1 MKLAVAIPYTDL
13 PWAEVV
19 EYVQAAEKLGFEA
32 VFVPEA
38 YSYDAVSIMAALAVE
53 TERIKIASGILNVF
67 SRSAALI
74 AQSASAIDMLSGGR
88 FILGLGTSGP
98 QVVQGY
104 HGVPFE
110 KPLQRTR
117 EYIEIIRMTLR
128 RERVIYDGETV
139 KLDMGLKLIN
149 HPVRSEIPI
158 FIASLGP
165 KNLEMTAE
173 IADGWMPT
181 LFDPGH
187 FDVFKPH
194 LDAGLAKAGKQWS
207 DLEVS
212 PMVPVVLYD
221 DVDVCRQLIKP
232 GLALYIGGM
241 GSRERNFYNQL
252 VQRYGYVEEARK
264 IQDLYLGGDKAAAAA
279 TVPDALV
286 DSIAAFGGADKI
298 RDDLARFEAAGVT
311 MPVLGIQAL
320 DQEGRLKTLEA
331 LAPVAAAA
339 T

>member
-1 MKLAVAIPYTDL
+1 LRLAVAIPYTDM
-13 PWAEVV
+13 PWAETV
-19 EYVQAAEKLGFEA
+19 EYVQTAEKLGFEA

-38 YSYDAVSIMAALAVE
+38 YSYDSVSLMGALAMK
-53 TERIKIASGILNVF
+53 TDRIKIGSGIFNVF

-74 AQSASAIDMLSGGR
+74 AQSAGAIDMLSNGR

-98 QVVQGY
+98 QVVQGF
-104 HGVPFE
+104 HGVPFD
-110 KPLQRTR
+110 KPLKRTR
-117 EYIEIIRMTLR
+117 EYIDVIRMTLR

-139 KLDMGLKLIN
+139 KLTMGLKLIN

-158 FIASLGP
+158 IIASLGP
-165 KNLEMTAE
+165 KNLEMTGE

-187 FDVFKPH
+187 MDIFKPH
-194 LDAGLAKAGKQWS
+194 LEAGLAKAGKTWDS
-207 DLEVS
+207 LEIT
-212 PMVPVVLYD
+212 PMVPVLLYD
-221 DVDVCRQLIKP
+221 DLDVCRQLIRP

-252 VQRYGYVEEARK
+252 VQRYGYVEEAK
-264 IQDLYLGGDKAAAAA
+264 TIQDLYLSGDKAGAADK
-279 TVPDALV
+279 VPDKLV
-286 DSIAAFGGADKI
+286 DDTSAFGGADKI

-311 MPVLGIQAL
+311 MPILGINAL
-320 DQEGRLKTLEA
+320 DQDGRLKTLEA

-339 T
+339 

>member
-1 MKLAVAIPYTDL
+1 MKLAVAIPYTDM
-13 PWAEVV
+13 PWAETV
-19 EYVQAAEKLGFEA
+19 EYVQTAEKLGFEA

-38 YSYDAVSIMAALAVE
+38 YSYDSVSLMGALAMK
-53 TERIKIASGILNVF
+53 TDRIKIGSGIFNVF

-74 AQSASAIDMLSGGR
+74 AQSAGAIDMLSNGR

-98 QVVQGY
+98 QVVQGF

-110 KPLQRTR
+110 KPLKRTR
-117 EYIEIIRMTLR
+117 EYIDVIRMTLR

-139 KLDMGLKLIN
+139 NLTMGLKLIN

-158 FIASLGP
+158 IIASLGP
-165 KNLEMTAE
+165 KNLEMTGE

-187 FDVFKPH
+187 MDIFKPH
-194 LDAGLAKAGKQWS
+194 LETGLATAGKAWES
-207 DLEVS
+207 LEIT
-212 PMVPVVLYD
+212 PMVPVLLYD
-221 DVDVCRQLIKP
+221 DLDVCRQLIRP

-252 VQRYGYVEEARK
+252 VQRYGYVDEAK
-264 IQDLYLGGDKAAAAA
+264 AIQDLYLSGDKAGAADQ
-279 TVPDALV
+279 VPDKLV
-286 DSIAAFGGADKI
+286 DDTSAFGSAEKI

-311 MPVLGIQAL
+311 MPILGINAL

-331 LAPVAAAA
+331 LAPVASPA
-339 T
+339 